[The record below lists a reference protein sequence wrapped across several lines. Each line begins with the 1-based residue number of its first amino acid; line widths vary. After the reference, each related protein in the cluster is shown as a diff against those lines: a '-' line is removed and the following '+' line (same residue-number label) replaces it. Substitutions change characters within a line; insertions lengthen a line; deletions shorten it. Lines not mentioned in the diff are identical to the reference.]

1 MRLNSNE
8 LFKAVRFALYAGA
21 ATAVGLTGSPVFAQ
35 EAGADKLETIVVTGS
50 RIRKADVETAQ
61 PVLTIDR
68 AQIEKQGFSSV
79 ADILLNVTAAGSPA
93 FSRSDALTANESA
106 GGSYIDLRD
115 LGPQR
120 TLVLVNGK
128 RLGANSEGYQDV
140 ATIPVGIIE
149 RIDILKD
156 GASSVYGS
164 DAIAGVI
171 NIITRSRFEGAE
183 ANVYLGQYDEDDG
196 ERQQYDFTI
205 GSTGERS
212 SVTMSVSYAKEDP
225 VWAKD
230 RWFSKVPQPLHP
242 GAGWSPVSQWGNLIP
257 GGGIPG
263 SYTLGPGFNG
273 DPYDFNNYIRQR
285 NNIQFPEDNIY
296 YANSNE
302 QMNLLSG
309 MERTSVFV
317 SGSFNITDNITF
329 RSDVLYNKR
338 ETENTVAGYP
348 LQSASL
354 GAPMSADSYFNPFGS
369 HHGFETPR
377 SVHWNRR
384 GWEVPRG
391 TFSDFST
398 YRFTGGFEGW
408 FDVGDH
414 SWNWDV
420 GYFYNK
426 NDFVRH
432 GTGNY
437 NVANIAAALGP
448 SFRNEAGVIQC
459 GTAAN
464 PIPLDRCV
472 PWNPLAPYGSGLEN
486 SLGDQAVQD
495 FILAPTTST
504 GGSKTVNYTA
514 NLTGALFT
522 LPAGDL
528 SFAAGYEY
536 RREEGDFVP
545 DAMTAAG
552 LTTELALGGRGG
564 GYNVKE
570 YYLELD
576 IPVLKD
582 IPFARELS
590 FNVAGRNS
598 DFNTFGKTT
607 NGKFGLKWKPIDD
620 LLIRGTYAEGFRAP
634 TIGDLYGDL
643 SQSYVTYYDP
653 CALQNGGVRPPDA
666 VSQRCTSGFGGH
678 APLPADYQQLG
689 QGLVPCASVPC
700 QTNYPFLGGANPFLQ
715 PETSVSKTLGAVYS
729 PSYIQGLD
737 ITLDWYRIKIDNL
750 VTTDSFSNILS
761 DCYERG
767 IVARCQNFTRNPEN
781 GAVNYLVYGMR
792 NMGWIETEGYD
803 LGVRYRLPEFSFGRF
818 MITWET
824 SYVTR
829 WDSKSEPG
837 TPELPFNNTGW
848 NSAFRTKSNLQLDW
862 SLGDFGATWGMR
874 YYSGMKE
881 DCTYDVE
888 GGPEC
893 NDPGYGYPYWNPG
906 NETTPPRVDF
916 AENPVN
922 RTGSNT
928 FHDLQFR
935 WTAPWNGTIA
945 IGANNAFDHK
955 GPFMYSNP
963 NSQFNYYGGFDIGR
977 FYYLKYQQRF

>member
-35 EAGADKLETIVVTGS
+35 DAGADKLETIVVTGS

-79 ADILLNVTAAGSPA
+79 ADILLNVTSAGSPA
-93 FSRSDALTANESA
+93 FSRSQALAANESA

-115 LGPQR
+115 LGPER

-128 RLGANSEGYQDV
+128 RLGANSEGYQDI

-183 ANVYLGQYDEDDG
+183 VNVYLGQYDEDDG

-230 RWFSKVPQPLHP
+230 RWFSETPQPLHP
-242 GAGWSPVSQWGNLIP
+242 GQGWSAVSQWGTLLP
-257 GGGIPG
+257 PG
-263 SYTLGPGFNG
+263 SAGAGNWTLGPGFNG
-273 DPYDFNNYIRQR
+273 DPYDFSNFRR
-285 NNIQFPEDNIY
+285 VRTPTTDGWDSD

-317 SGSFNITDNITF
+317 AGTFNLTDNITF

-338 ETENTVAGYP
+338 ETTNQVAGYP
-348 LQSASL
+348 LQSAAV
-354 GAPMSADSYFNPFGS
+354 GAPMSIDSYFNPLGS
-369 HHGFETPR
+369 WHGYENPTQ
-377 SVHWNRR
+377 VNWTRR
-384 GWEVPRG
+384 GWEVPR
-391 TFSDFST
+391 TTWSELST

-426 NDFVRH
+426 NDFVRT

-437 NVANIAAALGP
+437 NVANIAAAVGP
-448 SFRNEAGVIQC
+448 SFRNDNGIIQC
-459 GTAAN
+459 GTPDN
-464 PIPLDRCV
+464 PIALDECT

-495 FILAPTTST
+495 FLIAPTTST
-504 GGSKTVNYTA
+504 GGSKTINYTA

-536 RREEGDFVP
+536 RREEGDFNP

-552 LTTELALGGRGG
+552 LTTELAIGGRGG

-576 IPVLKD
+576 VPVLKD
-582 IPFARELS
+582 IPAFRELS
-590 FNVAGRNS
+590 FNVAGRRS

-643 SQSYVTYYDP
+643 SATYAYYTDP
-653 CALQNGGVRPPDA
+653 CSVVAGRPPEGGTA
-666 VSQRCTSGFGGH
+666 TRCFGGFGGQ
-678 APLPADYQQLG
+678 PGVPADYVQIG
-689 QGLVPCASVPC
+689 QGGAPCASFPC

-750 VTTDSFSNILS
+750 VSSDSVGAILS
-761 DCYERG
+761 DCYDRG
-767 IVARCQNFTRNPEN
+767 IASRCQNFTRDPVT
-781 GAVNYLVYGMR
+781 GAITSLVFGTR
-792 NMGWIETEGYD
+792 NLGWIETEGYD
-803 LGVRYRLPEFSFGRF
+803 FGVRYRLPEFSFGRF

-824 SYVTR
+824 SYVSY
-829 WDSKSEPG
+829 WKSKTEPG
-837 TPELPFNNTGW
+837 TPEIPFNGTGW
-848 NSAFRTKSNLQLDW
+848 GSQFRTKSNLTLDW

-881 DCTYDVE
+881 SCVYDAVS

-893 NDPGYGYPYWNPG
+893 NDPDYGYPSYDSLG
-906 NETTPPRVDF
+906 GQVEFVSD
-916 AENPVN
+916 PVN

-928 FHDLQFR
+928 FHDLQVR
-935 WTAPWNGTIA
+935 WTAPWNGTISV
-945 IGANNAFDHK
+945 GANNAFDHR

-963 NSQFNYYGGFDIGR
+963 NSQFSYYGGFDIGR

>member
-35 EAGADKLETIVVTGS
+35 DAGADKLETIVVTGS

-79 ADILLNVTAAGSPA
+79 ADILLNVTSAGSPA
-93 FSRSDALTANESA
+93 FSRSQALAANESA

-115 LGPQR
+115 LGPER

-128 RLGANSEGYQDV
+128 RLGANSEGYQDI

-183 ANVYLGQYDEDDG
+183 VNVYLGQYDEDDG

-212 SVTMSVSYAKEDP
+212 SVTMSVSYSKEDP

-230 RWFSKVPQPLHP
+230 RWFSETPQPRHP
-242 GAGWSPVSQWGNLIP
+242 GAGWSPVSQWGTLLGIP
-257 GGGIPG
+257 GGGNW
-263 SYTLGPGFNG
+263 TLGPGFSG
-273 DPYDFNNYIRQR
+273 DPYDFANFRR
-285 NNIQFPEDNIY
+285 VRTPTTDGWDSD
-296 YANSNE
+296 YANSNQ

-309 MERTSVFV
+309 MERTSIFV
-317 SGSFNITDNITF
+317 AGTFNLTDNITF
-329 RSDVLYNKR
+329 RSDILYNKR

-348 LQSASL
+348 IQSAAV

-369 HHGFETPR
+369 HHGYATPQ
-377 SVHWNRR
+377 SVNWTRR
-384 GWEVPRG
+384 GWEVPRA
-391 TFSDFST
+391 TWSELST

-408 FDVGDH
+408 FDIGDH

-426 NDFVRH
+426 NDFVRT

-437 NVANIAAALGP
+437 NIANLQAAVGP
-448 SFRNEAGVIQC
+448 SFRNADGIIQC
-459 GTAAN
+459 GSAAN
-464 PIPLDRCV
+464 PIPLDECV

-495 FILAPTTST
+495 FLIAPTTST
-504 GGSKTVNYTA
+504 GGSKTINYTA

-536 RREEGDFVP
+536 RREEGDFNP
-545 DAMTAAG
+545 DTMTAAG
-552 LTTELALGGRGG
+552 LTTELAIGGRGG

-576 IPVLKD
+576 VPVLKD
-582 IPFARELS
+582 IPAFRELS
-590 FNVAGRNS
+590 FNVAGRRS

-643 SQSYVTYYDP
+643 SATYAYYTDP
-653 CALQNGGVRPPDA
+653 CSVVAGRPPEGGTA
-666 VSQRCTSGFGGH
+666 TRCYGGFGGQP
-678 APLPADYQQLG
+678 PLPVGFVQPG
-689 QGLVPCASVPC
+689 QGGAPCASFPC
-700 QTNYPFLGGANPFLQ
+700 QTNFPFLGGANPFLQ

-750 VTTDSFSNILS
+750 VSSDSPGAILS
-761 DCYERG
+761 DCYDRG
-767 IVARCQNFTRNPEN
+767 IASRCQNFTRDPVT
-781 GAVNYLVYGMR
+781 GAIDSLIFGTR
-792 NMGWIETEGYD
+792 NLGWIETEGYD
-803 LGVRYRLPEFSFGRF
+803 FGVRYRLPEFSFGRF

-824 SYVTR
+824 SYVSY
-829 WDSKSEPG
+829 WKSKTEPG
-837 TPELPFNNTGW
+837 TPEIPFNGTGW
-848 NSAFRTKSNLQLDW
+848 GSQFRTKSNLTLDW

-881 DCTYDVE
+881 SCVYDAVS

-893 NDPGYGYPYWNPG
+893 NDPNYGYPSYDSLG
-906 NETTPPRVDF
+906 GQVEFVSD
-916 AENPVN
+916 PVN

-928 FHDLQFR
+928 FHDLQVR
-935 WTAPWNGTIA
+935 WTAPWNGTISV
-945 IGANNAFDHK
+945 GANNAFDHR

-963 NSQFNYYGGFDIGR
+963 NSQFSYYGGFDIGR